1 MHLGWSD
8 LGARTWVWY
17 TLVITMILASVSLI
31 SLVPY
36 IYSIFSFLSPDA
48 VVRRIGAITLRQVVK
63 AQSDASS
70 YRQDAVET
78 ELMSS
83 KTSPAA
89 PSLTVIVR
97 SQCSL

>member
-1 MHLGWSD
+1 MHLGWRY
-8 LGARTWVWY
+8 LGSRAGVWY
-17 TLVITMILASVSLI
+17 VFHVSDHRILASVSLI

-78 ELMSS
+78 GIDAN
-83 KTSPAA
+83 PRRR
-89 PSLTVIVR
+89 PS
-97 SQCSL
+97 